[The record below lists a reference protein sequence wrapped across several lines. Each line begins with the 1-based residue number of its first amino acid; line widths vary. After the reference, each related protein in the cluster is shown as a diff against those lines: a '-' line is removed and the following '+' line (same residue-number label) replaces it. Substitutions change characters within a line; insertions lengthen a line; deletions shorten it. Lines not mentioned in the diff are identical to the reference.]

1 MINDIDIEWLDEF
14 DKYDI
19 FYKDKNY
26 DINFTYI
33 YTSRPTQQAK
43 QQEQQT
49 QQQSQALP
57 APEIYK
63 IKKELIKLNN
73 SNIISKE
80 ELVFNIN
87 KNKEDTKLISIC
99 LYNNKD
105 DINNIKSNNIIT
117 NPNDLIKEIEDV
129 NYIIH
134 IGASSHVTRSVET
147 PQIFM
152 EDNIMGSFNL
162 LEASRHLNNL
172 ELFYYFST
180 DEVFGPSLNNE
191 KFKEWDR
198 YNSKNPYSATKAAAE
213 EITIAY
219 ANTYSLPILI
229 THCSNAYGERQ
240 HYEKFK

>member
-1 MINDIDIEWLDEF
+1 MINDIDIEWLEEF

-43 QQEQQT
+43 QQAHRQV
-49 QQQSQALP
+49 LP

-117 NPNDLIKEIEDV
+117 NPNDLIKEINYLEDIIIEDTI
-129 NYIIH
+129 NYLKNLNSII
-134 IGASSHVTRSVET
+134 IIFYKKNYKYINLDNSYKIISDNEITENRSINKRSINKRKT
-147 PQIFM
+147 LIKK
-152 EDNIMGSFNL
+152 I
-162 LEASRHLNNL
+162 
-172 ELFYYFST
+172 
-180 DEVFGPSLNNE
+180 
-191 KFKEWDR
+191 
-198 YNSKNPYSATKAAAE
+198 NSKNK
-213 EITIAY
+213 IGN
-219 ANTYSLPILI
+219 NTRKIKMK
-229 THCSNAYGERQ
+229 ED
-240 HYEKFK
+240 KD

>member
-1 MINDIDIEWLDEF
+1 MINDIDMEWLDEF

-117 NPNDLIKEIEDV
+117 NPNDLIKEINYLEDIIIEDTI
-129 NYIIH
+129 NYLKNLNSII
-134 IGASSHVTRSVET
+134 I
-147 PQIFM
+147 IFYKKNYKYINL
-152 EDNIMGSFNL
+152 DNSYKIIS
-162 LEASRHLNNL
+162 
-172 ELFYYFST
+172 
-180 DEVFGPSLNNE
+180 NNE
-191 KFKEWDR
+191 ISNRRKVIRKTISQNQGQRRSNNTRKIKMKED
-198 YNSKNPYSATKAAAE
+198 KD
-213 EITIAY
+213 
-219 ANTYSLPILI
+219 
-229 THCSNAYGERQ
+229 
-240 HYEKFK
+240 

>member
-33 YTSRPTQQAK
+33 YTSRPTH
-43 QQEQQT
+43 T
-49 QQQSQALP
+49 QQSQALP

-63 IKKELIKLNN
+63 IKKELIKLNKE
-73 SNIISKE
+73 NIISKE

-117 NPNDLIKEIEDV
+117 NPNDLIKEINYLEDIIIEDTI
-129 NYIIH
+129 NYLKNLNSII
-134 IGASSHVTRSVET
+134 IIFYKKNYKYINLDNSYKIISDNEITENRSINKRSINKRSINKRKT
-147 PQIFM
+147 LIKK
-152 EDNIMGSFNL
+152 I
-162 LEASRHLNNL
+162 
-172 ELFYYFST
+172 
-180 DEVFGPSLNNE
+180 
-191 KFKEWDR
+191 
-198 YNSKNPYSATKAAAE
+198 NSKNK
-213 EITIAY
+213 IGN
-219 ANTYSLPILI
+219 NTRKIKVK
-229 THCSNAYGERQ
+229 ED
-240 HYEKFK
+240 KD

>member
-33 YTSRPTQQAK
+33 YTSRPTHAQQA
-43 QQEQQT
+43 QQQA

-57 APEIYK
+57 VPEIYK
-63 IKKELIKLNN
+63 IKKELIKLNKE
-73 SNIISKE
+73 NIISKE

-117 NPNDLIKEIEDV
+117 NPNDLIKEINYLEDIIIEDTI
-129 NYIIH
+129 NYLKNLNSII
-134 IGASSHVTRSVET
+134 IIFYKKNYKYINLDNSYKIISDNEITENRSINKRSINKRKT
-147 PQIFM
+147 LIKK
-152 EDNIMGSFNL
+152 I
-162 LEASRHLNNL
+162 
-172 ELFYYFST
+172 
-180 DEVFGPSLNNE
+180 
-191 KFKEWDR
+191 
-198 YNSKNPYSATKAAAE
+198 NSKNK
-213 EITIAY
+213 IGN
-219 ANTYSLPILI
+219 NTRKIKMK
-229 THCSNAYGERQ
+229 ED
-240 HYEKFK
+240 KD

>member
-33 YTSRPTQQAK
+33 YTSRPTHAQQA
-43 QQEQQT
+43 QQQA

-57 APEIYK
+57 VPEIYK
-63 IKKELIKLNN
+63 IKKELIKLNKE
-73 SNIISKE
+73 NIISKE

-117 NPNDLIKEIEDV
+117 NPNDLIKEINYLEDIIIEDTI
-129 NYIIH
+129 NYLKNLNSII
-134 IGASSHVTRSVET
+134 IIFYKKNYKYINLDNSYKIISDNEITENRSINKRSINKRKT
-147 PQIFM
+147 LIKK
-152 EDNIMGSFNL
+152 I
-162 LEASRHLNNL
+162 
-172 ELFYYFST
+172 
-180 DEVFGPSLNNE
+180 
-191 KFKEWDR
+191 
-198 YNSKNPYSATKAAAE
+198 NSKNK
-213 EITIAY
+213 IGN
-219 ANTYSLPILI
+219 NTRKIKMK
-229 THCSNAYGERQ
+229 EDKDQKR
-240 HYEKFK
+240 

>member
-33 YTSRPTQQAK
+33 YTSRPTQQA
-43 QQEQQT
+43 QQQA

-63 IKKELIKLNN
+63 IKKELIKLNKE
-73 SNIISKE
+73 NIISKE

-117 NPNDLIKEIEDV
+117 NPNDLIKEINYLEDIIIEDTI
-129 NYIIH
+129 NYLKNLNSII
-134 IGASSHVTRSVET
+134 IIFYKKNYKYINLDNSYKIISDNEITENRSINKRSINKRKT
-147 PQIFM
+147 LIKK
-152 EDNIMGSFNL
+152 I
-162 LEASRHLNNL
+162 
-172 ELFYYFST
+172 
-180 DEVFGPSLNNE
+180 
-191 KFKEWDR
+191 
-198 YNSKNPYSATKAAAE
+198 NSKNK
-213 EITIAY
+213 IGN
-219 ANTYSLPILI
+219 NTRKIKMK
-229 THCSNAYGERQ
+229 ED
-240 HYEKFK
+240 KD

>member
-33 YTSRPTQQAK
+33 YTSRPTH
-43 QQEQQT
+43 T
-49 QQQSQALP
+49 QQSQALP

-63 IKKELIKLNN
+63 IKKELIKLNKE
-73 SNIISKE
+73 NIISKE

-117 NPNDLIKEIEDV
+117 NPNDLIKEINYLEDIIIEDTI
-129 NYIIH
+129 NYLKNLNII
-134 IGASSHVTRSVET
+134 II
-147 PQIFM
+147 IFYKKNYKYINL
-152 EDNIMGSFNL
+152 DNSYKIIS
-162 LEASRHLNNL
+162 
-172 ELFYYFST
+172 
-180 DEVFGPSLNNE
+180 NNE
-191 KFKEWDR
+191 ISNRRKVIRKTISQNQGQRRSNNTRKIKMKED
-198 YNSKNPYSATKAAAE
+198 KD
-213 EITIAY
+213 
-219 ANTYSLPILI
+219 
-229 THCSNAYGERQ
+229 
-240 HYEKFK
+240 

>member
-33 YTSRPTQQAK
+33 YTSRPMQAK
-43 QQEQQT
+43 
-49 QQQSQALP
+49 QQSQALP

-63 IKKELIKLNN
+63 IKKELIKLNKE
-73 SNIISKE
+73 NIISKE

-117 NPNDLIKEIEDV
+117 NPNDLIKEINYLED
-129 NYIIH
+129 II
-134 IGASSHVTRSVET
+134 
-147 PQIFM
+147 M
-152 EDNIMGSFNL
+152 EDTINYLKNL
-162 LEASRHLNNL
+162 NSIIII
-172 ELFYYFST
+172 FYKKIWSLK
-180 DEVFGPSLNNE
+180 EVFYLN
-191 KFKEWDR
+191 K
-198 YNSKNPYSATKAAAE
+198 
-213 EITIAY
+213 
-219 ANTYSLPILI
+219 L
-229 THCSNAYGERQ
+229 
-240 HYEKFK
+240 

>member
-33 YTSRPTQQAK
+33 YTSRPTQAKQQAK
-43 QQEQQT
+43 QQA
-49 QQQSQALP
+49 QQSQALP

-87 KNKEDTKLISIC
+87 KNKEDAKLISIG

-105 DINNIKSNNIIT
+105 DINNIKMNNIIS
-117 NPNDLIKEIEDV
+117 NPNDLIKEINYLEDIIIEDTI
-129 NYIIH
+129 NYLKNLNSII
-134 IGASSHVTRSVET
+134 IIFYKKNYKYINLDNSYKIISDNEITENRSINKRSINKRSINKRSINKRKT
-147 PQIFM
+147 LIKK
-152 EDNIMGSFNL
+152 I
-162 LEASRHLNNL
+162 
-172 ELFYYFST
+172 
-180 DEVFGPSLNNE
+180 
-191 KFKEWDR
+191 
-198 YNSKNPYSATKAAAE
+198 NSKNK
-213 EITIAY
+213 IGN
-219 ANTYSLPILI
+219 NTRKIKMK
-229 THCSNAYGERQ
+229 ED
-240 HYEKFK
+240 KD

>member
-33 YTSRPTQQAK
+33 YTSRPTH
-43 QQEQQT
+43 T
-49 QQQSQALP
+49 QQSQALP

-63 IKKELIKLNN
+63 IKKELIKLNKE
-73 SNIISKE
+73 NIISKE

-117 NPNDLIKEIEDV
+117 NPNDLIKEINYLEDIIIEDTI
-129 NYIIH
+129 NYLKNLNSII
-134 IGASSHVTRSVET
+134 I
-147 PQIFM
+147 IFYKKNYKYINL
-152 EDNIMGSFNL
+152 DNSYKIIS
-162 LEASRHLNNL
+162 
-172 ELFYYFST
+172 
-180 DEVFGPSLNNE
+180 NNE
-191 KFKEWDR
+191 ISNRRKVIRKTISQNQGQRRSNNTRKIKMKED
-198 YNSKNPYSATKAAAE
+198 KD
-213 EITIAY
+213 
-219 ANTYSLPILI
+219 
-229 THCSNAYGERQ
+229 
-240 HYEKFK
+240 

>member
-33 YTSRPTQQAK
+33 YTSRPTHAQQT
-43 QQEQQT
+43 QQT

-63 IKKELIKLNN
+63 IKKELIKLNKE
-73 SNIISKE
+73 NIISKE

-117 NPNDLIKEIEDV
+117 NPNDLIKEINYLEDIIIEDTI
-129 NYIIH
+129 NYLKNLNSII
-134 IGASSHVTRSVET
+134 I
-147 PQIFM
+147 IFYKKNYKYINL
-152 EDNIMGSFNL
+152 DNSYKIIS
-162 LEASRHLNNL
+162 
-172 ELFYYFST
+172 
-180 DEVFGPSLNNE
+180 NNE
-191 KFKEWDR
+191 ISNRRKVIRKTISQNQGQRRSNNTRKIKMKED
-198 YNSKNPYSATKAAAE
+198 KD
-213 EITIAY
+213 
-219 ANTYSLPILI
+219 
-229 THCSNAYGERQ
+229 
-240 HYEKFK
+240 

>member
-33 YTSRPTQQAK
+33 YTSRPTHA
-43 QQEQQT
+43 
-49 QQQSQALP
+49 QQSQALP

-117 NPNDLIKEIEDV
+117 NPNDLIKEINYLEDIIIEDTI
-129 NYIIH
+129 NYLKNLNSII
-134 IGASSHVTRSVET
+134 I
-147 PQIFM
+147 IFYKKNYKYINL
-152 EDNIMGSFNL
+152 DNSYKIIS
-162 LEASRHLNNL
+162 
-172 ELFYYFST
+172 
-180 DEVFGPSLNNE
+180 NNE
-191 KFKEWDR
+191 ISNRRKVIRKTISQNQGQRRSNNTRKIKMKED
-198 YNSKNPYSATKAAAE
+198 KD
-213 EITIAY
+213 
-219 ANTYSLPILI
+219 
-229 THCSNAYGERQ
+229 
-240 HYEKFK
+240 

>member
-1 MINDIDIEWLDEF
+1 MINDIDIEWLEEF

-33 YTSRPTQQAK
+33 YTSRPTHA
-43 QQEQQT
+43 
-49 QQQSQALP
+49 QQSQALP

-117 NPNDLIKEIEDV
+117 NPNDLIKEI
-129 NYIIH
+129 NY
-134 IGASSHVTRSVET
+134 
-147 PQIFM
+147 
-152 EDNIMGSFNL
+152 L
-162 LEASRHLNNL
+162 L
-172 ELFYYFST
+172 
-180 DEVFGPSLNNE
+180 DSL
-191 KFKEWDR
+191 
-198 YNSKNPYSATKAAAE
+198 
-213 EITIAY
+213 
-219 ANTYSLPILI
+219 SL
-229 THCSNAYGERQ
+229 
-240 HYEKFK
+240 

>member
-1 MINDIDIEWLDEF
+1 MINDIDIEWLEEF

-43 QQEQQT
+43 QQAHRQV
-49 QQQSQALP
+49 LP

-87 KNKEDTKLISIC
+87 KNKEDAKLVSIG

-105 DINNIKSNNIIT
+105 DINNIKMNNIIS
-117 NPNDLIKEIEDV
+117 NPNSLIKEINYLED
-129 NYIIH
+129 II
-134 IGASSHVTRSVET
+134 
-147 PQIFM
+147 M
-152 EDNIMGSFNL
+152 EDTINYFKNL
-162 LEASRHLNNL
+162 NSILIIFYKKNYKYINLDNSYKIISNNEITNRRKVIRKTISQNHGERRLNN
-172 ELFYYFST
+172 T
-180 DEVFGPSLNNE
+180 R
-191 KFKEWDR
+191 KIKMKED
-198 YNSKNPYSATKAAAE
+198 KD
-213 EITIAY
+213 
-219 ANTYSLPILI
+219 
-229 THCSNAYGERQ
+229 
-240 HYEKFK
+240 

>member
-33 YTSRPTQQAK
+33 YTSRPTHA
-43 QQEQQT
+43 
-49 QQQSQALP
+49 QQSQALP

-63 IKKELIKLNN
+63 IKKELIKLNKE
-73 SNIISKE
+73 NIISKE

-117 NPNDLIKEIEDV
+117 NPNDLIKEINYLEDIIIEDTI
-129 NYIIH
+129 NYLKNLNSII
-134 IGASSHVTRSVET
+134 I
-147 PQIFM
+147 IFYKKNYKYINL
-152 EDNIMGSFNL
+152 DNSYKIIS
-162 LEASRHLNNL
+162 
-172 ELFYYFST
+172 
-180 DEVFGPSLNNE
+180 NNE
-191 KFKEWDR
+191 ITNRRKVIRKTISQNQGQRRFNNTRKIKVKED
-198 YNSKNPYSATKAAAE
+198 KD
-213 EITIAY
+213 
-219 ANTYSLPILI
+219 
-229 THCSNAYGERQ
+229 
-240 HYEKFK
+240 

>member
-1 MINDIDIEWLDEF
+1 MINDIDIEWLEEF

-33 YTSRPTQQAK
+33 YTSRPMQAK
-43 QQEQQT
+43 
-49 QQQSQALP
+49 QQSQALP

-117 NPNDLIKEIEDV
+117 NPNDLIKEINYLED
-129 NYIIH
+129 II
-134 IGASSHVTRSVET
+134 
-147 PQIFM
+147 M
-152 EDNIMGSFNL
+152 EDTINYLKNL
-162 LEASRHLNNL
+162 NSIIIIFYKKNYKYINL
-172 ELFYYFST
+172 DNSYKIIS
-180 DEVFGPSLNNE
+180 NNE
-191 KFKEWDR
+191 ISNRRKVIRKTISQNQGQRRSNNTRKIKMKED
-198 YNSKNPYSATKAAAE
+198 KD
-213 EITIAY
+213 
-219 ANTYSLPILI
+219 
-229 THCSNAYGERQ
+229 
-240 HYEKFK
+240 

>member
-33 YTSRPTQQAK
+33 YTSRPTHAQQA
-43 QQEQQT
+43 QQQA

-57 APEIYK
+57 VPEIYK
-63 IKKELIKLNN
+63 IKKELIKLNKE
-73 SNIISKE
+73 NIISKE

-117 NPNDLIKEIEDV
+117 NPNDLIKEINYLEDIIIEDTI
-129 NYIIH
+129 NYLKNLNSII
-134 IGASSHVTRSVET
+134 I
-147 PQIFM
+147 IFYKKNYKYINL
-152 EDNIMGSFNL
+152 DNSYKIIS
-162 LEASRHLNNL
+162 
-172 ELFYYFST
+172 
-180 DEVFGPSLNNE
+180 NNE
-191 KFKEWDR
+191 ITNRRKVIRKTISQNQGQRRFNNTRKIKMKED
-198 YNSKNPYSATKAAAE
+198 KD
-213 EITIAY
+213 
-219 ANTYSLPILI
+219 
-229 THCSNAYGERQ
+229 
-240 HYEKFK
+240 

>member
-33 YTSRPTQQAK
+33 YTSRPTQAKQQAK
-43 QQEQQT
+43 QQA
-49 QQQSQALP
+49 QQSQALP

-87 KNKEDTKLISIC
+87 KNKEDAKLISIG

-105 DINNIKSNNIIT
+105 DINNIKMNNIIS
-117 NPNDLIKEIEDV
+117 NPNDLIKEINYLED
-129 NYIIH
+129 II
-134 IGASSHVTRSVET
+134 
-147 PQIFM
+147 M
-152 EDNIMGSFNL
+152 EDTINYFKNL
-162 LEASRHLNNL
+162 NSILIIFYKKNYKYINL
-172 ELFYYFST
+172 DNSYKIIS
-180 DEVFGPSLNNE
+180 DNE
-191 KFKEWDR
+191 ITENRSINKRSINKR
-198 YNSKNPYSATKAAAE
+198 SINKRSINKRKTLIKKINSKNK
-213 EITIAY
+213 IGN
-219 ANTYSLPILI
+219 NTRKIKMK
-229 THCSNAYGERQ
+229 EDKDQKR
-240 HYEKFK
+240 

>member
-33 YTSRPTQQAK
+33 YTSRPTH
-43 QQEQQT
+43 T
-49 QQQSQALP
+49 QQSQALP

-63 IKKELIKLNN
+63 IKKELIKLNKE
-73 SNIISKE
+73 NIISKE

-117 NPNDLIKEIEDV
+117 NPNDLIKEINYLEDIIIEDTI
-129 NYIIH
+129 NYLKNLNSII
-134 IGASSHVTRSVET
+134 I
-147 PQIFM
+147 IFYKKNYKYINL
-152 EDNIMGSFNL
+152 DNSYKIIS
-162 LEASRHLNNL
+162 
-172 ELFYYFST
+172 
-180 DEVFGPSLNNE
+180 NNE
-191 KFKEWDR
+191 ISNRRKVIRKTISQNQGQRRSNNTRKIKMKEDKDQKR
-198 YNSKNPYSATKAAAE
+198 
-213 EITIAY
+213 
-219 ANTYSLPILI
+219 
-229 THCSNAYGERQ
+229 
-240 HYEKFK
+240 

>member
-33 YTSRPTQQAK
+33 YTSRPTHAQQA
-43 QQEQQT
+43 QQQA

-117 NPNDLIKEIEDV
+117 NPNDLIKEINYLEDIIIEDTI
-129 NYIIH
+129 NYLKNLNSII
-134 IGASSHVTRSVET
+134 I
-147 PQIFM
+147 IFYKKNYKYINL
-152 EDNIMGSFNL
+152 DNSYKIIS
-162 LEASRHLNNL
+162 
-172 ELFYYFST
+172 
-180 DEVFGPSLNNE
+180 NNE
-191 KFKEWDR
+191 ISNRRKVIRKTISQNQGQRRSNNTRKIKMKED
-198 YNSKNPYSATKAAAE
+198 KD
-213 EITIAY
+213 
-219 ANTYSLPILI
+219 
-229 THCSNAYGERQ
+229 
-240 HYEKFK
+240 

>member
-1 MINDIDIEWLDEF
+1 MINDIDIEWLEEF

-33 YTSRPTQQAK
+33 YTSRPTHA
-43 QQEQQT
+43 
-49 QQQSQALP
+49 QQSQALP

-117 NPNDLIKEIEDV
+117 NPNDLIKEINYLEDIIIEDTI
-129 NYIIH
+129 NYLKNLNSII
-134 IGASSHVTRSVET
+134 I
-147 PQIFM
+147 IFYKKNYKYINL
-152 EDNIMGSFNL
+152 DNSYKIIS
-162 LEASRHLNNL
+162 
-172 ELFYYFST
+172 
-180 DEVFGPSLNNE
+180 NNE
-191 KFKEWDR
+191 ISNRRKVIRKTISQNQGQRRSNNTRKIKMKED
-198 YNSKNPYSATKAAAE
+198 KD
-213 EITIAY
+213 
-219 ANTYSLPILI
+219 
-229 THCSNAYGERQ
+229 
-240 HYEKFK
+240 

>member
-1 MINDIDIEWLDEF
+1 MINDIDIEWLEEF

-33 YTSRPTQQAK
+33 YTSRPTHA
-43 QQEQQT
+43 
-49 QQQSQALP
+49 QQSQALP

-117 NPNDLIKEIEDV
+117 NPNDLIKEINYLEDIIIEDTI
-129 NYIIH
+129 NYLKNLNSII
-134 IGASSHVTRSVET
+134 I
-147 PQIFM
+147 IFYKKNYKYINL
-152 EDNIMGSFNL
+152 DNSYKIIS
-162 LEASRHLNNL
+162 
-172 ELFYYFST
+172 
-180 DEVFGPSLNNE
+180 NNE
-191 KFKEWDR
+191 ITNRRKVIRKTISQNKGEKRFNNTRKIKVKED
-198 YNSKNPYSATKAAAE
+198 KD
-213 EITIAY
+213 
-219 ANTYSLPILI
+219 
-229 THCSNAYGERQ
+229 
-240 HYEKFK
+240 